1 VSTAVPAYV
10 VALLQES
17 LPAWGLGGAVCRSAD
32 GGGLEVRTATA
43 HLHITRAPAG
53 LPFRWLVGFGDRQR
67 AVSGVP
73 GLLRTVRASIDPSY
87 RPIAVR
93 IAALPPLLP

>member
-1 VSTAVPAYV
+1 VSTAVPEYV

-17 LPAWGLGGAVCRSAD
+17 LPAWGLRGAVSRSAD
-32 GGGLEVRTATA
+32 GGLEVRAATA

-53 LPFRWLVGFGDRQR
+53 LPFRWLVGLGGRQR
-67 AVSGVP
+67 AISGVP

-93 IAALPPLLP
+93 IAALPLAP